1 VKAQG
6 VVNYPPELL
15 FLVFGDEKNKKLYDE
30 SYDEGYLI
38 EKFAD

>member
-6 VVNYPPELL
+6 VVNFAPELL
-15 FLVFGDEKNKKLYDE
+15 FLVFGDERNKKLYDD
-30 SYDEGYLI
+30 SFDEGYLI